1 VSPTER
7 TPAGGGPADLGLT
20 EEDHSLLAE
29 LSTVLDLVDPVPDD
43 LVERTQFALD
53 LEHLDVEVA
62 RWETASRLAG
72 VRSHA
77 APSTITFAVED
88 LTVMISLAP
97 ALNGNRFDGWLVP
110 GGPHRIEVRVEGHE
124 SSTTNTDEDGR
135 FVLSDVPRG
144 FTQILVHF
152 GPENGQPAHA
162 ARTVVTPTIV
172 L

>member
-1 VSPTER
+1 MSRTER
-7 TPAGGGPADLGLT
+7 TPAGEGPADLGLS
-20 EEDHSLLAE
+20 EEDRALLGE
-29 LSTVLDLVDPVPDD
+29 LAGVLDLMDPVPDD
-43 LVERTQFALD
+43 LVERTKFTLD
-53 LEHLDVEVA
+53 LEHLDVQVA
-62 RWETASRLAG
+62 RWETADRLVG

-97 ALNGNRFDGWLVP
+97 SLNGNRFDGWLVP
-110 GGPHRIEVRVEGHE
+110 GGPHRIEVRVDGHG
-124 SSTTNTDEDGR
+124 SSTTDADEDGR

-152 GPENGQPAHA
+152 DQENGRPAHT
-162 ARTVVTPTIV
+162 ARTVVTPTIA